1 MSVAMY
7 LKICSIFYMH
17 RLTRLHSPRI
27 FSLTYNK
34 SFQIVTLLKRFVY
47 LCLFDEFLR
56 FCKYVLN
63 SCLFW
68 LKNIFLTCNVMNR
81 VLFGVELSYFDER
94 GFIYHIAC
102 IIPINYIHVNVYY
115 MQFWHII
122 FKKNWKSKQFWLN
135 IRRTPETYFLRVFK
149 ILHSISNTTEYS
161 H

>member
-27 FSLTYNK
+27 FSLIYNK
-34 SFQIVTLLKRFVY
+34 SFQIVTPLKRFVY
-47 LCLFDEFLR
+47 SCLFDEFLR

-68 LKNIFLTCNVMNR
+68 LKKYFSNLQWYEQGFVWGRITIFWWKRFYISFRVYHTIQLHTCKCVLHAILT
-81 VLFGVELSYFDER
+81 
-94 GFIYHIAC
+94 
-102 IIPINYIHVNVYY
+102 YY
-115 MQFWHII
+115 L
-122 FKKNWKSKQFWLN
+122 KKNWKSKQFWLN